1 MIGNFI
7 DARGLWK
14 IEGKVE
20 GLMRDSYLFI
30 YLLYFSSIRVNYYLY
45 AWYVLKEKT
54 VMNK

>member
-14 IEGKVE
+14 TEGKVE

-30 YLLYFSSIRVNYYLY
+30 YLFIIFFLHPCELLPIRLVRPKRKNCD
-45 AWYVLKEKT
+45 E
-54 VMNK
+54 